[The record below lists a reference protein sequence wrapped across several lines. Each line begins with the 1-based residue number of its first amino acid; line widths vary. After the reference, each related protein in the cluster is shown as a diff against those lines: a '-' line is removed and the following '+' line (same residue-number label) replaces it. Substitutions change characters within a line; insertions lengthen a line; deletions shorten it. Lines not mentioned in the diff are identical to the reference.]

1 MVTRPVQ
8 RMLHALSAW
17 LQRRADWAASLAAQ
31 LEAPVA
37 NERNI
42 GLQPEPIGPSP
53 GSPPP
58 HWLARTQPQPP
69 AHWLEH
75 IRRASTGQLVE
86 IHARAQPE
94 PRPALSGQPPGG
106 ASQPVIARDSEPVRK
121 IPGMPFLPVRQA
133 SPSTTPAPA
142 AEILHLPPDV
152 TSPGATPGRSA
163 WLSSAWL
170 CH

>member
-53 GSPPP
+53 GSPPAD
-58 HWLARTQPQPP
+58 WLARTQPQPP

-75 IRRASTGQLVE
+75 IRRALNRAAGRDPCPGT
-86 IHARAQPE
+86 ARTPSCIV
-94 PRPALSGQPPGG
+94 RPASRW
-106 ASQPVIARDSEPVRK
+106 SQPARHCQ
-121 IPGMPFLPVRQA
+121 G
-133 SPSTTPAPA
+133 
-142 AEILHLPPDV
+142 
-152 TSPGATPGRSA
+152 
-163 WLSSAWL
+163 
-170 CH
+170 